1 MAWFAK
7 KMKKMKKKY
16 FLFTLFFFSLFSTK
30 IYSQIN
36 KAIYSVIIN
45 NKEEITKSPYYS
57 YYKTAQENSNQ
68 FTFQLN
74 FSKDRSN
81 FFIVD
86 NLEIEDNSYK
96 MVKGFSRYQGFITAT
111 KDSIF
116 IKKEIDNETYILKEK
131 IAYNWNLTT
140 ETKKIGNY
148 SCYKAITNKTTKNN
162 ISIPIIAWYC
172 PELAYQFGP
181 NGFGNLPGLIV
192 ELQIDNVIYGL
203 KSINFDDKT
212 IKFKEID
219 LKKIISQD
227 KYDEIIKE
235 KMKFVLDE

>member
-1 MAWFAK
+1 M
-7 KMKKMKKKY
+7 
-16 FLFTLFFFSLFSTK
+16 FSTK

-116 IKKEIDNETYILKEK
+116 IKINKNGTYPTWQMSSYVGGISTAVLAKVD
-131 IAYNWNLTT
+131 
-140 ETKKIGNY
+140 
-148 SCYKAITNKTTKNN
+148 
-162 ISIPIIAWYC
+162 ISIWKR
-172 PELAYQFGP
+172 
-181 NGFGNLPGLIV
+181 
-192 ELQIDNVIYGL
+192 D
-203 KSINFDDKT
+203 NFDYALNS
-212 IKFKEID
+212 IA
-219 LKKIISQD
+219 KIYQSNS
-227 KYDEIIKE
+227 KNWH
-235 KMKFVLDE
+235 